1 MARDLSEALNAVEMT
16 YGQVKQ
22 IADDMLSPTFGP
34 IDSLVSELSGNIERL
49 SVDMLRD
56 YLLRVQLS
64 AYSLSELKDRAGIK
78 AECAEAVRK
87 EAYATSYLKQDGTAG
102 AKDANATLAIAE
114 NIVVGCL
121 YELVASLVKTKL
133 DSLHRL
139 VDVLKSVLMSKMQE
153 AKFMNIGANNEI
165 GPTTNGRITLNE

>member
-1 MARDLSEALNAVEMT
+1 ME
-16 YGQVKQ
+16 
-22 IADDMLSPTFGP
+22 
-34 IDSLVSELSGNIERL
+34 
-49 SVDMLRD
+49 
-56 YLLRVQLS
+56 
-64 AYSLSELKDRAGIK
+64 
-78 AECAEAVRK
+78 
-87 EAYATSYLKQDGTAG
+87 
-102 AKDANATLAIAE
+102 AE
-114 NIVVGCL
+114 NIVVSCL